1 MNRQEETVKQ
11 FFPERGL
18 PRWLLMKSLKLPLI
32 IIFTLLVPYLIPA
45 VADVPPSE
53 KPEVEYLLGLVK
65 TSACKFERNG
75 NLYDGRDAA
84 EHIEKKYEHFRDK
97 ITSTETFIEYAATKS
112 MISGKNYLI
121 ICPGA
126 EPENTGDWLLKELRK
141 YRESR

>member
-1 MNRQEETVKQ
+1 
-11 FFPERGL
+11 
-18 PRWLLMKSLKLPLI
+18 MKSLKPMLI
-32 IIFTLLVPYLIPA
+32 IILTVLVPFFSPA
-45 VADVPPSE
+45 GADVPPSE
-53 KPEVEYLLGLVK
+53 KPEVEYLLGLMK

-75 NLYDGRDAA
+75 NLYDGRDAS

-112 MISGKNYLI
+112 MISGKYYLI
-121 ICPGA
+121 ICSGV